1 MEEIKGNNTKGEAA
15 DNRRQYNKREQLQE
29 KDSGNNHKG
38 NSTLNDREWIM
49 KFDVLYNGSN

>member
-29 KDSGNNHKG
+29 KDSGNNRKG
-38 NSTLNDREWIM
+38 NSTMNDRE
-49 KFDVLYNGSN
+49 